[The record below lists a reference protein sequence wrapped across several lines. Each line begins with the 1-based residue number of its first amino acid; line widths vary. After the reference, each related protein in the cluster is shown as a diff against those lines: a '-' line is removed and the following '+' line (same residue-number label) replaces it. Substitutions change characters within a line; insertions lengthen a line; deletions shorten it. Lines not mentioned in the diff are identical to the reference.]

1 MDAEPARPRYFV
13 LVADPAAGRVLALT
27 GHDHDFV
34 GAVLTLTR
42 RLQEHRDRPQV
53 VVRLL
58 AAASVPDLVARHPDL
73 FDGLRL
79 EDDPAGQA

>member
-13 LVADPAAGRVLALT
+13 LAADPAAGRVLALT
-27 GHDHDFV
+27 GHDHDFT

-42 RLQEHRDRPQV
+42 RLQEYRDRPEV

-58 AAASVPDLVARHPDL
+58 TARSVPDLLERHADL
-73 FDGLRL
+73 FDGLRF
-79 EDDPAGQA
+79 